1 MKQYITFFRMS
12 LMKGL
17 QYRIAAIAG
26 MSTQLFFGLM
36 FIMIFEAFYKGSTQA
51 QGISLHE
58 LVQVVWL
65 QQSFLLFIMLW
76 YRDAELYNMISS
88 GNIAYELCRPTNLYN
103 YWYARL
109 IGQRLSGALL
119 RFLPILIIASFLP
132 APYNLSL
139 PPSIFTFILFVI
151 TLFLGL
157 ILMIAI
163 SMFIYISV
171 FYTLSP
177 TGSLL
182 LFAVFGEF
190 FAGLTI
196 PIPLMPK
203 ALQIITYALPF
214 RYTSDLPF
222 RIYAGNIGTQEAL
235 ISIGVQLVWIAL
247 SVSVGK
253 LWLKNALKRV
263 VIQGG

>member
-26 MSTQLFFGLM
+26 MSTQFFFGML
-36 FIMIFEAFYKGSTQA
+36 FIMIFEAFYKGSSQA
-51 QGISLHE
+51 QAISLEE

-76 YRDAELYNMISS
+76 YRDAELYNMIST

-109 IGQRLSGALL
+109 IGQRISGALL
-119 RFLPILIIASFLP
+119 RFLPILLIASLMP
-132 APYNLSL
+132 APYNLTL
-139 PPSIFTFILFVI
+139 PPDFMTFILFLI
-151 TLFLGL
+151 TLILGL
-157 ILMIAI
+157 ILIIAI

-177 TGSLL
+177 TGSML

-203 ALQIITYALPF
+203 TLQVITYCLPF

-222 RIYAGNIGTQEAL
+222 RIYAGNIGTKEAV
-235 ISIGVQLVWIAL
+235 ISIGVQVMWIVVTIL
-247 SVSVGK
+247 LGK
-253 LWLKNALKRV
+253 YWMQNALKRV